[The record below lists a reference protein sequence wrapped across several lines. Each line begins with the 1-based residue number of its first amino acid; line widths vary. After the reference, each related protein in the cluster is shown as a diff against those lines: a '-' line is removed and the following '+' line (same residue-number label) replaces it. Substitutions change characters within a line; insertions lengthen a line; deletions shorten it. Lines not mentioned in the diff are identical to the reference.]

1 MTADHSPGEGRQ
13 RTVAELLQQYG
24 EGQSGGSRRRRR
36 AEDRDEPAAVPEEPR
51 PAPSPVADQPPA
63 GAAPEPYFGSGTG
76 YGRAVDP
83 LTGEPIDPLTGR
95 AFTSADPVA
104 SPYPSSAGGY
114 PYPPAG
120 PSYPVEP
127 FAAGTSPGYLP
138 APAEPDLP
146 AAGGYE
152 ATRFPVRPADPATET
167 MPRYPRVGGAAPGPM
182 TGPLTGPMTGP
193 LTGPPALGADLDAG
207 PPTGQVSGAELFD
220 DDPDGDSGGDPAAG
234 PGPAGLSDVREAE
247 KAAGAGRGGVA
258 RWAAM
263 AGQWLLGAVA
273 GALLWVG
280 FSYLWRN
287 YPVIALVAA
296 VVATAALVLVVRAIR
311 RSDDLQTTMLAVLV
325 GLVVT
330 ISPAVLLLAV
340 R

>member
-1 MTADHSPGEGRQ
+1 MTADHSSGEGRQ

-36 AEDRDEPAAVPEEPR
+36 AEDREVEPAAVPDEVR
-51 PAPSPVADQPPA
+51 PAPPPIADEPPA
-63 GAAPEPYFGSGTG
+63 RPAAEPRWGSGTG

-83 LTGEPIDPLTGR
+83 LTGEPVDPLTGR
-95 AFTSADPVA
+95 AFAAADPVA

-120 PSYPVEP
+120 PSYPAEP
-127 FAAGTSPGYLP
+127 YAASTPPGYLP
-138 APAEPDLP
+138 APAEPGHP

-152 ATRFPVRPADPATET
+152 ATRFPVRPADPPTET
-167 MPRYPRVGGAAPGPM
+167 MPRYPRAGVAAPGPLTGPV

-193 LTGPPALGADLDAG
+193 STGPLTGHG
-207 PPTGQVSGAELFD
+207 SSAELFD
-220 DDPDGDSGGDPAAG
+220 DPGDDPAAG
-234 PGPAGLSDVREAE
+234 PGPAGLTDVREAE
-247 KAAGAGRGGVA
+247 DAAEARPGGVA
-258 RWAAM
+258 GWAAM
-263 AGQWLLGAVA
+263 VGQWLLGAVA

-280 FSYLWRN
+280 FSYLWRT